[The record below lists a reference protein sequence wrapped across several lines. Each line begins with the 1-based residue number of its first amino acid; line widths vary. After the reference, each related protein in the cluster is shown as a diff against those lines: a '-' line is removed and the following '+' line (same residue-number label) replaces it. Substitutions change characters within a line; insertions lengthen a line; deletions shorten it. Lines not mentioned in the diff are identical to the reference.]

1 MAEQD
6 NSLLSKI
13 GKVASP
19 MAGVLQAGI
28 GIWDRIKGNKKLEEA
43 QSFWEKNKFQI
54 PESAK
59 SALGLAERQAQTFR
73 LPGEDIARAE
83 IGATTASGVGEAKD
97 VATSS
102 SDVLNVLSSLYGGE
116 QQQQRDLA
124 MTGAQ
129 RYDQNQAILAQE
141 LGRMAGWENERWT
154 QNVAYPLNRMLGQA
168 EAYQSRGAQGI
179 GMGLNALTGAAS
191 DMMQLNSAEN
201 QYADFMDRSVYSL
214 GNNQPTTLVGAQAL
228 NRVSRQNLPSY
239 SYNYVDP
246 LRTRLNDIPLSNR

>member
-1 MAEQD
+1 MPD
-6 NSLLSKI
+6 FLNLLSKA
-13 GKVASP
+13 ASP
-19 MAGVLQAGI
+19 VTGAIQTGI
-28 GIWDRIKGNKKLEEA
+28 GIADRIKGKKLLKDA

-83 IGATTASGVGEAKD
+83 IGATTASGVGAAKD

-129 RYDQNQAILAQE
+129 RYDQNQAILTQE
-141 LGRMAGWENERWT
+141 LGRMAGWENQKWT
-154 QNVAYPLNRMLGQA
+154 YNSLYPYQQMLGQA
-168 EAYQSRGAQGI
+168 EAYQTRGAQEI
-179 GMGLNALTGAAS
+179 AMGLNAIGGGAG
-191 DMMQLNSAEN
+191 DLMQLNSAEQQN
-201 QYADFMDRSVYSL
+201 QDFMNQNVYSL
-214 GNNQPTTLVGAQAL
+214 GGSQMPNVSTMSQADRQYAQFL
-228 NRVSRQNLPSY
+228 Y
-239 SYNYVDP
+239 YNK
-246 LRTRLNDIPLSNR
+246 